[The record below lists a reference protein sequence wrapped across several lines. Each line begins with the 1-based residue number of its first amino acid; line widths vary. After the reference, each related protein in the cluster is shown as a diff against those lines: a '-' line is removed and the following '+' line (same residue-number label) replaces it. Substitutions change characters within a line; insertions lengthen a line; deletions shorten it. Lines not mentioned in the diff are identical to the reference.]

1 MAKIAHLL
9 DTAWADFALDNPVA
23 VARAVGVLRAHLATL
38 PEDGHEHAPTAD
50 LVDALESDPATAHA
64 AWDRWVAVSTEPA
77 RRTHS
82 QKQAAR
88 RTLRKK
94 PTVEEIRK
102 EMYEL
107 ISEKH
112 YGNVTKPKVSGRLGV
127 SESTIDRVLHDAGS
141 SWIQIKT
148 SYPGKR

>member
-23 VARAVGVLRAHLATL
+23 VARAVGVLREYLATL
-38 PEDGHEHAPTAD
+38 PEDGHLHGPTAD
-50 LVDALESDPATAHA
+50 LVDALESEPATARA
-64 AWDRWVAVSTEPA
+64 AWAEWAAAESSKV
-77 RRTHS
+77 RRRLSNT
-82 QKQAAR
+82 QATR
-88 RTLRKK
+88 RTLKKK
-94 PTVEEIRK
+94 PTIEEIRK

-107 ISEKH
+107 MPGEPDGSSLKS
-112 YGNVTKPKVSGRLGV
+112 KVSARLRV

>member
-23 VARAVGVLRAHLATL
+23 VERAVVVLREYLGTL
-38 PEDGHEHAPTAD
+38 PEDGHLHGPTAD

-64 AWDRWVAVSTEPA
+64 AWAEWVAAYATA
-77 RRTHS
+77 NRRVLGR
-82 QKQAAR
+82 KQAER
-88 RTLRKK
+88 RTLKKK
-94 PTVEEIRK
+94 PTIEEIRK

-107 ISEKH
+107 MPGEPDGSSLKS
-112 YGNVTKPKVSGRLGV
+112 KVSARLRV
-127 SESTIDRVLHDAGS
+127 SESTMDRVLRNAGTC
-141 SWIQIKT
+141 WIAIKT